1 MGSPYRTRVRQRQRV
16 ERFLHVSFVL
26 RAFPHF
32 LRALRC
38 ETRRCHRTK
47 CAKLTKTLL
56 HKNMDCQIDTLENKL
71 LDALESDDGQ
81 GPAVT
86 GSTTHVAT
94 TKYQQRRWVSDNV
107 HRDLIKGADMV
118 SSIMIAVCWCYLVPY
133 AAIPDGG
140 CPSMNPGPC
149 WHYAGYLFLWIV
161 AATLL
166 LPLVSVWLQS
176 RLTKISQTLGRE
188 GSVIR
193 KGYIAQSQRLF
204 VGSLGTVWS
213 IANSS
218 FITAIVEQGALTG
231 LSRPGQLDPQEEGDT
246 EAAVTAA
253 QVPSAQNQSSRAESA
268 RAILF
273 SSGLAL
279 AYFTAAVVSI
289 VGVSGVCEITVWC
302 EISPS
307 AYVVE
312 LALLLQKNWYYA
324 VGYSS
329 FMICSYIWF
338 SSLGGSSYFDAWI
351 TMLLSCVRAVTFAFA
366 FRGIALRLLAFQPEE
381 DPLPSSGTRAKL
393 RLLLFRGA
401 AVVAVCA
408 IADVPYSF
416 ATYFLPTIAGIGE
429 DGQILVLLAFSL
441 WGFVALP
448 RWDSE
453 LALVEPPT
461 KASLYDRE
469 IAQWLLAFLI
479 WFPWQL
485 VLNILTATVHDSV
498 QDHSG
503 IVVFLTLL
511 SFGTAVTAVV
521 AFLNCLVHSGR
532 GAVLQSAGRYFA
544 ILIPPLRAKY
554 HYQKEDSAG
563 ELADTAAEVEST
575 GSL

>member
-1 MGSPYRTRVRQRQRV
+1 
-16 ERFLHVSFVL
+16 
-26 RAFPHF
+26 
-32 LRALRC
+32 
-38 ETRRCHRTK
+38 
-47 CAKLTKTLL
+47 
-56 HKNMDCQIDTLENKL
+56 MDSQTDTLNSKL
-71 LDALESDDGQ
+71 LDALESDNSHGL
-81 GPAVT
+81 AVS
-86 GSTTHVAT
+86 GSTTHVSA
-94 TKYQQRRWVSDNV
+94 TKYQQHRWVSDNV

-140 CPSMNPGPC
+140 CPSMDPGPC

-161 AATLL
+161 AATFL

-176 RLTKISQTLGRE
+176 RLTKLSQTFGRE

-231 LSRPGQLDPQEEGDT
+231 FGRPDQPGPDDGGDPRSG
-246 EAAVTAA
+246 ASAA
-253 QVPSAQNQSSRAESA
+253 QVPSAQNQSSRAESG

-289 VGVSGVCEITVWC
+289 VGVSGACEITAWC

-307 AYVVE
+307 AYFVE
-312 LALLLQKNWYYA
+312 LALLLQRNWYYA
-324 VGYSS
+324 VGYTS

-338 SSLGGSSYFDAWI
+338 SSLGGSSYFDAWV
-351 TMLLSCVRAVTFAFA
+351 TMILSCVRAVTFAFA
-366 FRGIALRLLAFQPEE
+366 FRAVALKLLAFQPEE
-381 DPLPSSGTRAKL
+381 DPLPSAGTRAKL

-408 IADVPYSF
+408 LADVPYSF
-416 ATYFLPTIAGIGE
+416 ATYFLPTVAGMGE
-429 DGQILVLLAFSL
+429 DGQILVLLTFAL
-441 WGFVALP
+441 WGFAALP

-453 LALVEPPT
+453 LALVDPPT

-485 VLNILTATVHDSV
+485 VLNILTTTVHDSV

-511 SFGTAVTAVV
+511 AFGTAVTAVV

-532 GAVLQSAGRYFA
+532 DAVLQSAGRYFA
-544 ILIPPLRAKY
+544 ILIPPLREVDGIGERTEMAKTDVT
-554 HYQKEDSAG
+554 EN
-563 ELADTAAEVEST
+563 
-575 GSL
+575 